1 VGYRD
6 IMVSWCRSIIN
17 YALLITNY
25 IFFGNLQIKSPLLS
39 SLKPSASFVYTEQ
52 NRVELIPG
60 GTPYFQRLL
69 DMIERAKEVI
79 HFQTYIYD
87 ADETGM
93 NVTNALCEAAARGVK
108 VYLFLDGYSSKDLSH
123 DFRKDIRGKGVQ
135 LRWFQPLLKSKYFY
149 FGRRL
154 HHKVVVI
161 DGMEGLVGGIN
172 ISNRY
177 NDLPDQPAWLDW
189 ALWVKGDAAPQLEQ
203 LCIRMWNKSLYRRS
217 SMLPIKERAFHH
229 TTEAPCYVRV
239 RRNDWVAG
247 KVEITRSYLEMLHRA
262 SDEIIIMSSY
272 FLPGRV
278 IRTALAKAI
287 RRGVKV
293 KLIIS
298 GISDVDLAKAAEKY
312 WYPWLMRN
320 NIRIYEYLPRVLH
333 GKISCY
339 DRKWVTIGS
348 YNVNNI
354 SAYASIE
361 LNLDVLNHGFAEKT
375 TEELNRIIREEC
387 NEITPERFV
396 RKTHWPA
403 KFWYWL
409 SYEIYRLTVYLFT
422 FYFRQKEKE

>member
-1 VGYRD
+1 
-6 IMVSWCRSIIN
+6 MFCN
-17 YALLITNY
+17 LQLKP
-25 IFFGNLQIKSPLLS
+25 GNLSSIKTSG
-39 SLKPSASFVYTEQ
+39 SFIYTEHNQ
-52 NRVELIPG
+52 VELISG
-60 GTPYFQRLL
+60 GAPYFQRLL
-69 DMIERAKEVI
+69 EMIERAKEVI

-93 NVTNALCEAAARGVK
+93 KVTNALCNAAARGVK
-108 VYLFLDGYSSKDLSH
+108 VFLFLDGYCSKDLSD
-123 DFRKDIRGKGVQ
+123 DFRKDIRAKGIQ

-161 DGMEGLVGGIN
+161 DGTEGLVGGIN

-189 ALWVKGDAAPQLEQ
+189 ALWVQGETAGSLEK
-203 LCIRMWNKSLYRRS
+203 LCIQLWNKASFRLGGR
-217 SMLPIKERAFHH
+217 LKFKERNHH
-229 TTEAPCYVRV
+229 HSVNESCYVRV

-262 SDEIIIMSSY
+262 KDEIIIMSSY
-272 FLPGRV
+272 FLPGGLIRV
-278 IRTALAKAI
+278 ALAKAI

-312 WYPWLMRN
+312 WYPWLLRN
-320 NIRIYEYLPRVLH
+320 NISIYEYRPRVLH
-333 GKISCY
+333 GKLSCY
-339 DRKWVTIGS
+339 DRKWVTVGS

-361 LNLDVLNHGFAEKT
+361 LNLDVLNNAFAERT
-375 TEELNRIIREEC
+375 TNELNRIIKEEC
-387 NEITPERFV
+387 TEITSERFS

-409 SYEIYRLTVYLFT
+409 SYEIYRLLVYVFT
-422 FYFRQKEKE
+422 FYFRQMEKE

>member
-1 VGYRD
+1 
-6 IMVSWCRSIIN
+6 
-17 YALLITNY
+17 
-25 IFFGNLQIKSPLLS
+25 
-39 SLKPSASFVYTEQ
+39 
-52 NRVELIPG
+52 
-60 GTPYFQRLL
+60 
-69 DMIERAKEVI
+69 MIGRAKEVI

-93 NVTNALCEAAARGVK
+93 QVTNALCAAAARGVK
-108 VYLFLDGYSSKDLSH
+108 VYLFLDGYCSKDLSN
-123 DFRKDIRGKGVQ
+123 DFRKDIRAKGIQ

-161 DGMEGLVGGIN
+161 DGTEGIVGGIN

-177 NDLPDQPAWLDW
+177 NDLPGQPAWLDW
-189 ALWVKGDAAPQLEQ
+189 ALWVRGEAAGSLEK
-203 LCIRMWNKSLYRRS
+203 LCIHLWNKASFRFSGRLKPKDRS
-217 SMLPIKERAFHH
+217 ISQ
-229 TTEAPCYVRV
+229 TEKNTCYVRV

-262 SDEIIIMSSY
+262 KDEIIIMSSY
-272 FLPGRV
+272 FLPGGLIRV
-278 IRTALAKAI
+278 ALAKAI

-298 GISDVDLAKAAEKY
+298 GISDIDLAKAAEKY
-312 WYPWLMRN
+312 WYPWLLRN
-320 NIRIYEYLPRVLH
+320 NIRIYEYRPRVLH
-333 GKISCY
+333 GKLSCY
-339 DRKWVTIGS
+339 DGKWVTVGS

-361 LNLDVLNHGFAEKT
+361 LNLDVLNHDFANRT
-375 TEELNRIIREEC
+375 TAELNRIIKEEC
-387 NEITPERFV
+387 NEITSERFI

-409 SYEIYRLTVYLFT
+409 SYEIYRLLVYLFT
-422 FYFRQKEKE
+422 FYFRQMEKE

>member
-1 VGYRD
+1 MSD
-6 IMVSWCRSIIN
+6 IKTSE
-17 YALLITNY
+17 
-25 IFFGNLQIKSPLLS
+25 S
-39 SLKPSASFVYTEQ
+39 SVYTEHNQ
-52 NRVELIPG
+52 VELVSG
-60 GTPYFQRLL
+60 GAPYFQRLL
-69 DMIERAKEVI
+69 EMIERAKEVI

-93 NVTNALCEAAARGVK
+93 KVTNALCEAAARGVK
-108 VYLFLDGYSSKDLSH
+108 VYLFLDGYCSKDLSN
-123 DFRKDIRGKGVQ
+123 DFRKDIRAKGIQ
-135 LRWFQPLLKSKYFY
+135 LSWFQPLLKSKYFY

-161 DGMEGLVGGIN
+161 DGKEGLVGGIN

-189 ALWVKGDAAPQLEQ
+189 ALWVHGASAIPLEK
-203 LCIRMWNKSLYRRS
+203 LCIHLWNKASFRLIGR
-217 SMLPIKERAFHH
+217 LKLKERNHNH
-229 TTEAPCYVRV
+229 SVDEICYVRV

-262 SDEIIIMSSY
+262 KDEIIIMSSY
-272 FLPGRV
+272 FLPGGLIRV
-278 IRTALAKAI
+278 ALAKAI

-298 GISDVDLAKAAEKY
+298 GISDIDLAKAAEKY
-312 WYPWLMRN
+312 WYPWLLRN
-320 NIRIYEYLPRVLH
+320 NIRIYEYRPRVLH
-333 GKISCY
+333 GKLSCY
-339 DRKWVTIGS
+339 DRKWVTVGS

-361 LNLDVLNHGFAEKT
+361 LNLDVLNDAFASRT
-375 TEELNRIIREEC
+375 TDELNRIIKEEC
-387 NEITPERFV
+387 TEITSKRFI

-409 SYEIYRLTVYLFT
+409 SYEIYRLLVYLFT
-422 FYFRQKEKE
+422 FYFRQMEKE